1 MAVVDAP
8 SAPAAPS
15 DRPAGPPAARP
26 DRTAGHLA
34 GPGSGRGGVGT
45 RTRPAQVSGKTSATG
60 PHDPTRRRRAS
71 ASPGGAARRDVF
83 VDAVRALAT
92 LAVLSVHWL
101 MPEAT
106 WDGERL
112 GIGNALSH
120 GGAWTL
126 TWVLQVLPLL
136 FFAAG
141 ASAAYQLWRSVP
153 AGRPD
158 GAAHLPTARR
168 QGVVTAG
175 WDVVRR
181 RLPRIWR
188 PVAAFVGT
196 WAVAVLVLPTL
207 GVPEEAVRQVAR
219 IAPQLLWFL
228 GVYLLLLA
236 VTPALLR
243 AYRAWGWR
251 LVALVVA
258 APLLVDALR
267 FGAGVDQVAVV
278 NVLLGWAVPY
288 VLGITYVDLVRR
300 DALPS
305 RRALWLTAAAALA
318 AMTGLVVVGPY
329 PLSLIGMPGD
339 AISNLGPPTALAVTH
354 AVLQVSVAL
363 AVRDA
368 VVRWAQGRGAV
379 LVTWVA
385 ARSMTLYLWHLTA
398 MFVVIGVVLLGLD
411 SPLPVSWSADWWAS
425 RPLWF
430 GAAALV
436 LGALATVFGRFE
448 APAARTAGPAAART
462 AEPGERAGYASVSS
476 EGRVPSTA
484 AGAASRPARARAAA
498 PAAP

>member
-8 SAPAAPS
+8 SARPSRPPA
-15 DRPAGPPAARP
+15 PPAARP
-26 DRTAGHLA
+26 DRTADGV
-34 GPGSGRGGVGT
+34 PRRSVGRL
-45 RTRPAQVSGKTSATG
+45 PAQVSGKTPATG
-60 PHDPTRRRRAS
+60 PLDPTLRRRAS
-71 ASPGGAARRDVF
+71 VPPGDAARRDVF

-141 ASAAYQLWRSVP
+141 ASAAYQLWR
-153 AGRPD
+153 GTGGGPD
-158 GAAHLPTARR
+158 GAAPVATAPR
-168 QGVVTAG
+168 QGVVAAG

-196 WAVAVLVLPTL
+196 WTVAVLVLPAL
-207 GVPEEAVRQVAR
+207 GVPEGAVQQVAR

-258 APLLVDALR
+258 APLIVDALR

-305 RRALWLTAAAALA
+305 RRALWLTAAASLA
-318 AMTGLVVVGPY
+318 AMAGLVTAGPY

-363 AVRDA
+363 AVRDV
-368 VVRWAQGRGAV
+368 VVRWAGGRGAT

-398 MFVVIGVVLLGLD
+398 MFVVIGVVLLGLG
-411 SPLPVSWSADWWAS
+411 SALPEAWSADWWAS

-436 LGALATVFGRFE
+436 LGALAAVFGRFE
-448 APAARTAGPAAART
+448 APAARTADSAAARS
-462 AEPGERAGYASVSS
+462 AQPGGRAGYAAVSS
-476 EGRVPSTA
+476 EGRAPSTA
-484 AGAASRPARARAAA
+484 AGAASRPARARAAV
-498 PAAP
+498 PAGP

>member
-1 MAVVDAP
+1 MAVVDVPRLPARPTRAVRP
-8 SAPAAPS
+8 S
-15 DRPAGPPAARP
+15 RPAGPPSVVAASAAR
-26 DRTAGHLA
+26 R
-34 GPGSGRGGVGT
+34 RE
-45 RTRPAQVSGKTSATG
+45 PA
-60 PHDPTRRRRAS
+60 PRRRE
-71 ASPGGAARRDVF
+71 GAGAPARRDVF

-101 MPEAT
+101 MPEVT
-106 WDGERL
+106 WDGARL

-141 ASAAYQLWRSVP
+141 ASAAYQLWRPGP
-153 AGRPD
+153 AAPGL
-158 GAAHLPTARR
+158 AAPGLVA
-168 QGVVTAG
+168 AG

-181 RLPRIWR
+181 RMPRIWK
-188 PVAAFVGT
+188 PVAAFVGA
-196 WAVAVLVLPTL
+196 WAVAAVVLVVA
-207 GVPEEAVRQVAR
+207 GVPETAVLQVAR

-251 LVALVVA
+251 TVAVVVA
-258 APLLVDALR
+258 APFVVDVLR
-267 FGAGVDQVAVV
+267 FAAGVEQVAVA

-288 VLGITYVDLVRR
+288 VLGIVYVDLVRR

-305 RRALWLTAAAALA
+305 RRTLAVVAAGALA
-318 AMTGLVVVGPY
+318 AMAGLVVAGPY

-354 AVLQVSVAL
+354 AILQVSVAL
-363 AVRDA
+363 AVRDV

-379 LVTWVA
+379 LVAWVA
-385 ARSMTLYLWHLTA
+385 GRSMTLYLWHLTA
-398 MFVVIGVVLLGLD
+398 MFVVLGVVLLGLGT
-411 SPLPVSWSADWWAS
+411 PLPASWSADWWAS

-436 LGALATVFGRFE
+436 LGALVLAFGRFE
-448 APAARTAGPAAART
+448 AGA
-462 AEPGERAGYASVSS
+462 PGRAGGSPRRAGARNVPVRSG
-476 EGRVPSTA
+476 GRAPSTA
-484 AGAASRPARARAAA
+484 GGGASRPAPERVPV
-498 PAAP
+498 PAGR

>member
-1 MAVVDAP
+1 MAVVDVPRLPFRPARTPRP
-8 SAPAAPS
+8 S
-15 DRPAGPPAARP
+15 RPAGPSSVAAASAAR
-26 DRTAGHLA
+26 
-34 GPGSGRGGVGT
+34 
-45 RTRPAQVSGKTSATG
+45 RPEPA
-60 PHDPTRRRRAS
+60 PRRRAV
-71 ASPGGAARRDVF
+71 AGAPTRRDVF

-101 MPEAT
+101 MPEVT

-112 GIGNALSH
+112 GIGNALAH

-141 ASAAYQLWRSVP
+141 ASAAYQLWRPATASMP
-153 AGRPD
+153 DAAARLPEAGRP
-158 GAAHLPTARR
+158 GAA
-168 QGVVTAG
+168 QGLVAAG

-181 RLPRIWR
+181 RMPRIWK
-188 PVAAFVGT
+188 PVAAFVGA
-196 WAVAVLVLPTL
+196 WVVAAVVLVAA
-207 GVPEEAVRQVAR
+207 GVPETAVLQVAR

-243 AYRAWGWR
+243 AYRARGWR
-251 LVALVVA
+251 MVAVVVA
-258 APLLVDALR
+258 APFVVDVLR
-267 FGAGVDQVAVV
+267 FAAGVEHVAVA

-288 VLGITYVDLVRR
+288 VLGIVYVDLARR

-305 RRALWLTAAAALA
+305 RRTLALVATGALA
-318 AMTGLVVVGPY
+318 AMVGLVAAGPY

-363 AVRDA
+363 AVRDV
-368 VVRWAQGRGAV
+368 VVRWAQGRGAA
-379 LVTWVA
+379 LVGWVA
-385 ARSMTLYLWHLTA
+385 GRSMTLYLWHLTA
-398 MFVVIGVVLLGLD
+398 MFVVLGVVLLGLGT
-411 SPLPVSWSADWWAS
+411 PLPASWSADWWAS

-436 LGALATVFGRFE
+436 LCALVRAFGRFE
-448 APAARTAGPAAART
+448 AGAPRRAVARSVP
-462 AEPGERAGYASVSS
+462 VSS
-476 EGRVPSTA
+476 GGRAPSTA
-484 AGAASRPARARAAA
+484 GGAASRPAPARARV
-498 PAAP
+498 PAGR

>member
-8 SAPAAPS
+8 SAPSA
-15 DRPAGPPAARP
+15 RPARPATLP
-26 DRTAGHLA
+26 DRTAGHIES
-34 GPGSGRGGVGT
+34 PGSGPGGVG
-45 RTRPAQVSGKTSATG
+45 TRPAQVSGKIPASG
-60 PHDPTRRRRAS
+60 PHDPTLRRRAS
-71 ASPGGAARRDVF
+71 ASRGGAARRDVF

-141 ASAAYQLWRSVP
+141 ASAAYQLWRTGT
-153 AGRPD
+153 AEGPD

-196 WAVAVLVLPTL
+196 WAAAVLVLPAL

-243 AYRAWGWR
+243 AYRTWGWR
-251 LVALVVA
+251 LVVIAVA

-288 VLGITYVDLVRR
+288 VLGIAYVDLVRR

-318 AMTGLVVVGPY
+318 AMAGLVVAGPY

-363 AVRDA
+363 AVRDG

-379 LVTWVA
+379 LVSWVA

-398 MFVVIGVVLLGLD
+398 MFVVIGVVLLGVG
-411 SPLPVSWSADWWAS
+411 SPLPVAWSADWWAS

-448 APAARTAGPAAART
+448 APAARPTGPAAARV
-462 AEPGERAGYASVSS
+462 AERAGYGAVSS
-476 EGRVPSTA
+476 EGRAPSTA

>member
-1 MAVVDAP
+1 M
-8 SAPAAPS
+8 
-15 DRPAGPPAARP
+15 
-26 DRTAGHLA
+26 
-34 GPGSGRGGVGT
+34 
-45 RTRPAQVSGKTSATG
+45 
-60 PHDPTRRRRAS
+60 
-71 ASPGGAARRDVF
+71 F

-112 GIGNALSH
+112 GIGNALAH

-141 ASAAYQLWRSVP
+141 ASAAYQLARP
-153 AGRPD
+153 TTRPD
-158 GAAHLPTARR
+158 GAARLPGAARLAPR
-168 QGVVTAG
+168 RARPGLIAAG
-175 WDVVRR
+175 WDVVQR
-181 RLPRIWR
+181 RLPRIWK
-188 PVAAFVGT
+188 PVAAFVGA
-196 WAVAVLVLPTL
+196 WAVAAVLLVAA
-207 GVPEEAVRQVAR
+207 GVPETAVRQVAR

-243 AYRAWGWR
+243 AHRAWGWR
-251 LVALVVA
+251 MVAAVVA
-258 APLLVDALR
+258 APFVVDALR
-267 FGAGVDQVAVV
+267 FLGGVDQVAVA

-288 VLGITYVDLVRR
+288 VLGIVYVDLVRR

-305 RRALWLTAAAALA
+305 RGALVTVAAAALA
-318 AMTGLVVVGPY
+318 AMAALVAVGPY

-363 AVRDA
+363 AARD
-368 VVRWAQGRGAV
+368 VLVRWARGRGAV

-385 ARSMTLYLWHLTA
+385 ARSMSLYLWHLTA
-398 MFVVIGVVLLGLD
+398 MFVVIGVVLLGLGT
-411 SPLPVSWSADWWAS
+411 PLPASWSADWWAS

-436 LGALATVFGRFE
+436 LGALVLVFGRFE
-448 APAARTAGPAAART
+448 APRARPADTAGRARAPLSSAGPA
-462 AEPGERAGYASVSS
+462 
-476 EGRVPSTA
+476 PSTA
-484 AGAASRPARARAAA
+484 TGAASRPAREPARV
-498 PAAP
+498 PAGR

>member
-8 SAPAAPS
+8 SAPSA
-15 DRPAGPPAARP
+15 RPARPATLP
-26 DRTAGHLA
+26 DRTAGHIES
-34 GPGSGRGGVGT
+34 PGSGPGGVG
-45 RTRPAQVSGKTSATG
+45 TRPAQVSGKTPATG
-60 PHDPTRRRRAS
+60 PHDPTLRRRAS

-141 ASAAYQLWRSVP
+141 ASAAYQLWRTGT

-196 WAVAVLVLPTL
+196 WAAAVLVLPAL
-207 GVPEEAVRQVAR
+207 GVPQEAVRQVAR

-251 LVALVVA
+251 LVVIAVA

-288 VLGITYVDLVRR
+288 VLGIAYVDLVRR

-318 AMTGLVVVGPY
+318 AMAGLVVAGPY

-379 LVTWVA
+379 LVSWVA

-398 MFVVIGVVLLGLD
+398 MFVVIGVVLLGVG
-411 SPLPVSWSADWWAS
+411 SPLPVAWSADWWAS

-448 APAARTAGPAAART
+448 APAARPTGPAAARV
-462 AEPGERAGYASVSS
+462 AERAGYGAVSS
-476 EGRVPSTA
+476 EGRAPSTA